1 MPSCPRQG
9 SGNLKQE
16 PCSTPPETPPEPGAL
31 SSTNSRSR
39 LDPVPLDEYDIREPL
54 GSGASARVFDAV
66 HKQTG
71 RSVAIKLL
79 DSASRGS
86 RELRERMAREA
97 VVLASVASPHVS
109 RLLGYGWESDQP
121 FLVLER
127 LHGETLADVLRR
139 ESRLGAA
146 RLVDWVEQL
155 LIGVRDCHR
164 ANVIHRDIKPA
175 NIFLEQTGQGEGEPI
190 VKLIDF
196 GVARLN
202 EIASAGTSLTSTHHL
217 IGSMGYMA
225 PEQLE
230 YAKGVG
236 PTADIYAVGVVIFRC
251 VTGRL
256 PFIGRS
262 FEALTKLKCEGTPPA
277 LSSLPGVTPNE
288 LLDAFVAQALS
299 RDPQLRFA
307 SAIEMLE
314 AWWRVAAALD
324 REAQPA
330 APQAGVDVVFD
341 EDEWVNTIAESP
353 LAQRLATPAPARR
366 SRPPWSAPS
375 SAPRRRT
382 WTRRTRKCSG
392 PRTARWSRRSRSSR
406 PRKG

>member
-1 MPSCPRQG
+1 VDV
-9 SGNLKQE
+9 
-16 PCSTPPETPPEPGAL
+16 TPLT
-31 SSTNSRSR
+31 SKRR
-39 LDPVPLDEYDIREPL
+39 LDPVPLDEYELREPL
-54 GSGASARVFDAV
+54 GSGAMARVFDAV
-66 HKQTG
+66 HKPTG
-71 RSVAIKLL
+71 KAVAIKLL
-79 DSASRGS
+79 DPASRGS

-97 VVLASVASPHVS
+97 IVLASVTSPNVS

-127 LHGETLADVLRR
+127 LEGETLADVLRR
-139 ESRLGAA
+139 ENRLGAA

-164 ANVIHRDIKPA
+164 AQVIHRDIKPA
-175 NIFLEQTGQGEGEPI
+175 NIFLERSPAGGDPV

-236 PTADIYAVGVVIFRC
+236 PTADLYAVGVVIFRC

-262 FEALTKLKCEGTPPA
+262 FEALTRLKCETTAPL
-277 LSSLPGVTPNE
+277 LSSLPGMVPSE
-288 LLDAFVAQALS
+288 LLDAFVARSLS
-299 RDPQLRFA
+299 RDPTERFA
-307 SAIEMLE
+307 SAPEMLE
-314 AWWRVAAALD
+314 GWWRVAAALD
-324 REAQPA
+324 RA
-330 APQAGVDVVFD
+330 APAPEVDVEFD
-341 EDEWVNTIAESP
+341 EDEWVSTIVESLSKSGSHAAAPGGP
-353 LAQRLATPAPARR
+353 LI
-366 SRPPWSAPS
+366 SESNS
-375 SAPRRRT
+375 HS
-382 WTRRTRKCSG
+382 RTRDDLEAATD
-392 PRTARWSRRSRSSR
+392 PEIQR
-406 PRKG
+406 PTENSMRAAHEVEPGEG

>member
-1 MPSCPRQG
+1 
-9 SGNLKQE
+9 
-16 PCSTPPETPPEPGAL
+16 L
-31 SSTNSRSR
+31 SSSSSSSSTSGGRSR
-39 LDPVPLDEYDIREPL
+39 LDPVSLDDFELREHL

-66 HKQTG
+66 HKASG
-71 RSVAIKLL
+71 RPVAIKLL
-79 DSASRGS
+79 DAASRGS
-86 RELRERMAREA
+86 REMRERMEREA
-97 VVLASVASPHVS
+97 VVLASVTSPHVS

-127 LHGETLADVLRR
+127 LQGETLADVLRR
-139 ESRLGAA
+139 EGRLGVA

-175 NIFLEQTGQGEGEPI
+175 NIFLESTGHGEGEPI

-236 PTADIYAVGVVIFRC
+236 PTADLYAVGVVIFRC
-251 VTGRL
+251 MTGRL

-262 FEALTKLKCEGTPPA
+262 FEALTKLKCEGTAPA
-277 LSSLPGVTPNE
+277 LSSLPGVIPNQ
-288 LLDAFVAQALS
+288 LLDEFVAKALS
-299 RDPQLRFA
+299 RDPEQRFG

-324 REAQPA
+324 RDAEVPA
-330 APQAGVDVVFD
+330 IDVVFD
-341 EDEWVNTIAESP
+341 EDDWVNTIVES
-353 LAQRLATPAPARR
+353 L
-366 SRPPWSAPS
+366 
-375 SAPRRRT
+375 
-382 WTRRTRKCSG
+382 
-392 PRTARWSRRSRSSR
+392 SRSGSNPR
-406 PRKG
+406 PSASLQAARIRTLDMDLEAPTDPEMQRPTDRQIVAASEVEPPTET

>member
-1 MPSCPRQG
+1 
-9 SGNLKQE
+9 L
-16 PCSTPPETPPEPGAL
+16 T
-31 SSTNSRSR
+31 SSNDRSR
-39 LDPVPLDEYDIREPL
+39 LDPTPLSDYEIRDPL

-66 HKQTG
+66 HKRTG

-79 DSASRGS
+79 DSAARGS

-127 LHGETLADVLRR
+127 LDGETLAHVLRR
-139 ESRLGAA
+139 ESRLGPA

-175 NIFLEQTGQGEGEPI
+175 NIFLTRKGEGEPI

-217 IGSMGYMA
+217 IGSMAYMA

-236 PTADIYAVGVVIFRC
+236 PTADLYAVGVVIFRC

-256 PFIGRS
+256 PFVGRS
-262 FEALTKLKCEGTPPA
+262 FEALTKLKCEGTAPT
-277 LSSLPGVTPNE
+277 LSSLPGVIPSPD
-288 LLDAFVAQALS
+288 LDAFVAQALS
-299 RDPQLRFA
+299 RDPQQRFA
-307 SAIEMLE
+307 SAVEMLE

-324 REAQPA
+324 RDAEP
-330 APQAGVDVVFD
+330 PLPGVDVVFD
-341 EDEWVNTIAESP
+341 EDEWVSTIAES
-353 LAQRLATPAPARR
+353 LSRTGSD
-366 SRPPWSAPS
+366 SRPSAS
-375 SAPRRRT
+375 FKAALVR
-382 WTRRTRKCSG
+382 
-392 PRTARWSRRSRSSR
+392 ALDR
-406 PRKG
+406 PEDLDATDPEIQRPTDSQMVAAFEVEPPTER

>member
-1 MPSCPRQG
+1 
-9 SGNLKQE
+9 
-16 PCSTPPETPPEPGAL
+16 
-31 SSTNSRSR
+31 
-39 LDPVPLDEYDIREPL
+39 LDDYEIREPL

-66 HKQTG
+66 HKRTG

-79 DSASRGS
+79 DSAARGS

-139 ESRLGAA
+139 EPRLAVA

-175 NIFLEQTGQGEGEPI
+175 NIFLERTGQGEGEPI

-196 GVARLN
+196 GVARLT

-262 FEALTKLKCEGTPPA
+262 FEALTKLKCEGTAPA
-277 LSSLPGVTPNE
+277 ISSLPGSIPNP

-299 RDPQLRFA
+299 RDPQQRFSGA
-307 SAIEMLE
+307 VEMLE

-324 REAQPA
+324 RDAQLPG
-330 APQAGVDVVFD
+330 GVDVVFD
-341 EDEWVNTIAESP
+341 EDEWVSTIAES
-353 LAQRLATPAPARR
+353 L
-366 SRPPWSAPS
+366 
-375 SAPRRRT
+375 
-382 WTRRTRKCSG
+382 
-392 PRTARWSRRSRSSR
+392 SRSGSNPR
-406 PRKG
+406 PSAQFQTAMVRALDPPGLDTDATDPEIQRPTDNQLVAAAEVEPPTEG